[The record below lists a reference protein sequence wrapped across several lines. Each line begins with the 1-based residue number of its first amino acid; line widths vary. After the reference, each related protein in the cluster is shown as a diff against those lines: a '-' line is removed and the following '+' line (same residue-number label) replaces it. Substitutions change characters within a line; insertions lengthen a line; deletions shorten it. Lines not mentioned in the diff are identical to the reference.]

1 MKKLWLLTFLMF
13 FISVIFV
20 SSFYVDA
27 KYDDSY
33 EPVSLNNELKDQ
45 TEKSYF
51 EVEKKWQNEGLRDDI
66 SFNSFISHIDF
77 LNPKEVIND
86 SDKGQVLKIDEN
98 NFKNSFNLDVLETG
112 LYAINLE
119 YMATTQSV
127 RNIEVSILINDE
139 VQYVESKSIVIPT
152 FYENPKELIKDR
164 YGNDIMP
171 VSKRYETWT
180 NFTLRDTQRLIE
192 DVLLFKLNSG
202 INKITIVRR
211 NGDFLLSKVSVKN
224 KKVLP
229 TYDEYLNNHNA
240 NLEKD
245 LIMFEAE
252 EPLYRNSLSIRYGTD
267 REKKVTPFSLTKL
280 KLNIVDGA
288 NYQIGGDAL
297 YYHVDIKKAG
307 FYYVTLK
314 SKQLQSFQTSF
325 RRITINDEVPFKEAN
340 LIPFAPQKKWK
351 NKTLSNDDI
360 KYQFYFNEGINKIGF
375 EVNVS
380 PFAKIYQN
388 LNEVM
393 IGINDISLDLKKLSG
408 STTDKN
414 REWDILSYL
423 PNVVEDLKY
432 YENLLKES
440 HELYKKIN
448 KNNNTNEIVSAIKQS
463 YEILGKL
470 IKNPNSLPKNI
481 NRLSTDSNSVT
492 AKMGLAIPLIVKSP
506 LSMDKIY
513 IHGDTKLPRANGN
526 FFESLWLGVQRFF
539 LTFFNNEYK
548 PTKNSEVVEVWV
560 NRSRQYVNV
569 MQEMVDATFTRETG
583 IKVNISLMPDENKLI
598 MAVSAGTQPDVA
610 LGISAWRPYDYALR
624 NAVVD
629 LKEFATFKDVS
640 KRFNEGAFL
649 QLIYENGVYGI
660 PETQNFSILFY
671 REDIMNKLSIE
682 IPNTWEDVLSILP
695 ELQRYGL
702 NFFVPLST
710 SGAFKGFI
718 HTMPFVKQYQGK
730 IYSDDALETAID
742 SEEVIKAMT
751 LMTDLYTIYSLPRE
765 VGSFY
770 NSFRYGD
777 LPIGVG
783 DFGMYVRLLHAA
795 PEIAGLWKIAL
806 LPGVKQPNGII
817 DRSFVG
823 ASTSG
828 IIFKKSNKQ
837 QDAWKFL
844 DWWTNKDT
852 QIMYANNLINSM
864 GPEYM
869 WNTSNI
875 EAFKEMDWDVED
887 KEVFLEQWKWI
898 NDTEKTPAAYMI
910 ERELSNAWNRI
921 VFNGI
926 NVRTAIE
933 DATVIINKEIT
944 RKMKE
949 FGYIDQ
955 KGNTIKPCKLPS
967 KETIGEI
974 LWE

>member
-13 FISVIFV
+13 FIGVIFV

-27 KYDDSY
+27 KYDDSC
-33 EPVSLNNELKDQ
+33 EPLSLNNELVSG
-45 TEKSYF
+45 EKSYF
-51 EVEKKWQNEGLRDDI
+51 KVEQEWRNQGLRDDI
-66 SFNSFISHIDF
+66 TLNSFISPLDF
-77 LNPKEVIND
+77 LEPKEIINVPN
-86 SDKGQVLKIDEN
+86 KGQVLKVDEN
-98 NFKNSFNLDVLETG
+98 NSEVSFNVDVLETG
-112 LYAINLE
+112 LYAIELE
-119 YMATTQSV
+119 YMATTESV

-139 VQYVESKSIVIPT
+139 VQYIESKSVVIPT
-152 FYENPKELIKDR
+152 FYENPKEIIKDR

-171 VSKRYETWT
+171 VSSRYEIWN
-180 NFTLRDTQRLIE
+180 NFTLRDTQRLVE
-192 DVLLFKLNSG
+192 DVLLFKLNNGS
-202 INKITIVRR
+202 NKITIIRR
-211 NGDFLLSKVSVKN
+211 NGNFLLSNVLVKN

-229 TYDEYLNNHNA
+229 SYLEYLNNFNA
-240 NLEKD
+240 NLEQD

-280 KLNIVDGA
+280 RLNIVDGA
-288 NYQIGGDAL
+288 NYQIGGDTL
-297 YYHVDIKKAG
+297 YYNVDIKKAG
-307 FYYVTLK
+307 FYYITLK
-314 SKQLQSFQTSF
+314 SKQLQNFQTSF
-325 RRITINDEVPFKEAN
+325 RRITINDEVPFEEAN
-340 LIPFAPQKKWK
+340 LIPFTPQKKWK
-351 NKTLSNDDI
+351 NKTLADNDI
-360 KYQFYFNEGINKIGF
+360 NYQFYFNEGINKIGI

-393 IGINDISLDLKKLSG
+393 IGINDISLDLKKISG
-408 STTDKN
+408 STTDKD

-423 PNVVEDLKY
+423 PNVVEDLRY
-432 YENLLKES
+432 YDSLLKES
-440 HELYKKIN
+440 HRLYQEIN
-448 KNNNTNEIVSAIKQS
+448 KNKKTNEIVSAIKQS
-463 YEILGKL
+463 YEILDRL
-470 IKNPNSLPKNI
+470 IKKPNSLPKNI
-481 NRLSTDSNSVT
+481 NKLSTDSNSIT
-492 AKMGLAIPLIVKSP
+492 AKMGLAIPLITQSP
-506 LSMDKIY
+506 LSIDKIY
-513 IHGDTKLPRANGN
+513 VHGETKLPKANSN
-526 FFESLWLGVQRFF
+526 FFESMWLGVQRFF
-539 LTFFNNEYK
+539 LTFFSNEYK

-569 MQEMVDATFTRETG
+569 MQEMVDATFTPETG

-610 LGISAWRPYDYALR
+610 LGVSAWRPYDYALR

-629 LKEFATFKDVS
+629 LKEFDTFKDVS

-649 QLIYENGVYGI
+649 QLIYENGVYGL

-671 REDIMNKLSIE
+671 REDVMNKLNIE
-682 IPNTWEDVLSILP
+682 IPDTWDDVLSILP

-710 SGAFKGFI
+710 AGAFKGFI
-718 HTMPFVKQYQGK
+718 HTMPFIKQYQGK
-730 IYSDDALETAID
+730 IYSHDALETAID
-742 SEEVIKAMT
+742 SEEVIRAMT
-751 LMTDLYTIYSLPRE
+751 LMSDLYTIYSLPRE

-777 LPIGVG
+777 LPIGIG

-806 LPGVKQPNGII
+806 LPGVKQENGVI

-828 IIFKKSNKQ
+828 IIFKKSKKQ

-844 DWWTNKDT
+844 DWWTDKDT
-852 QIMYANNLINSM
+852 QVMYANNLINSM

-875 EAFKEMDWDVED
+875 EAFKEMDWDEED

-955 KGNTIKPCKLPS
+955 KGNTLKPCILPS
-967 KETIGEI
+967 KETIGDI